1 MSNED
6 NSYQDNYSY
15 YNESYLGL
23 GNDSYLRTDFN
34 LGTSNG
40 LSFDD
45 LSYNHISGQ
54 NKYKIGYQSSNQYW
68 NATDTLESFNN
79 FSSYIFST
87 GSTNDLRVLKE
98 EDYERFYFSSPRSG
112 RLEVKNDQGRI
123 LISKNIN
130 NGPQYISY
138 YDLPKGTYNVTIK
151 VFDGDNV
158 IFEENKLIINKNNF
172 SAKIGELDYK
182 ISLGYL
188 SDEFVNT
195 SLDNNNE
202 YEDYQAPFFLMED

>member
-1 MSNED
+1 MFILTIRKKLTLFVSPEFMSPLLNSEKSFITPEIDEKALIINNSISYSGVSNED

-98 EDYERFYFSSPRSG
+98 EDYERFYFFFA
-112 RLEVKNDQGRI
+112 
-123 LISKNIN
+123 
-130 NGPQYISY
+130 
-138 YDLPKGTYNVTIK
+138 TIR
-151 VFDGDNV
+151 
-158 IFEENKLIINKNNF
+158 
-172 SAKIGELDYK
+172 KIGGQK
-182 ISLGYL
+182 
-188 SDEFVNT
+188 
-195 SLDNNNE
+195 
-202 YEDYQAPFFLMED
+202 